1 MKRMVWLAG
10 LLAFMLPACARAQ
23 APPTPVKFALDW
35 VVIGTHLPYSAALA
49 SGFFKDNGLDVT
61 IDRGYG
67 SGDTISKVGNRLYDF
82 GYADANLVMKWNHDN
97 PDQPVVLVYLT
108 YDGGQ
113 SSITV
118 RRSAATEPKQLQ
130 GRLIG
135 APPGDNTRLLF
146 PVYARAAGFDPAK
159 VRWASA
165 QPNIENTML
174 FRGDVDGLASQE
186 PSTMLAL
193 EKLGANT
200 NDYIGLRYSVYLPEL
215 LGSGIVT
222 NARMVAEHPDV
233 VRAFVRAVIAGQK
246 QVIADPAK
254 YAQTLKLLSPL
265 ADPEQELRRYR
276 MGMEMAMS
284 RPELGREGLGT
295 VDAARLRKVAEDLS
309 QAFAIPVPDD
319 LQKSLYDQRFLP
331 PLADRQF

>member
-1 MKRMVWLAG
+1 MRRLLWLAG
-10 LLAFMLPACARAQ
+10 LFALALPGVARAQ
-23 APPTPVKFALDW
+23 APLVPVKFALDW
-35 VVIGTHLPYSAALA
+35 VVIGTHLPYSAALS
-49 SGFFKDNGLDVT
+49 SGFFKENHLDVT

-67 SGDTISKVGNRLYDF
+67 SGDTISKVGNHLYDF

-108 YDGGQ
+108 YDGSQ

-118 RRSAATEPKQLQ
+118 RRSVATKPQQLE
-130 GRLIG
+130 GHLIG

-174 FRGDVDGLASQE
+174 FRGDVDALASQE
-186 PSTMLAL
+186 PTTMLAL

-200 NDYIGLRYSVYLPEL
+200 KDFIGLRYSVYLPEL
-215 LGSGIVT
+215 LGSGVVT
-222 NARMVAEHPDV
+222 NAQMIAQHPDI
-233 VRAFVRAVIAGQK
+233 VRAFVRAVIEGQK
-246 QVIADPAK
+246 EVIADPAK

-276 MGMEMAMS
+276 MGMEMAMG
-284 RPELGREGLGT
+284 RPGLGHEGLGT
-295 VDAARLRKVAEDLS
+295 VSDARLHKVAEDLS
-309 QAFAIPVPDD
+309 QAFSIPVPKD

-331 PLADRQF
+331 PLAMRQF